1 MNQNNNLGKQ
11 FLQKDEDVEG
21 QYRDFHI
28 HKENRKSSND
38 RKEKKKIRK
47 FSKYDY

>member
-11 FLQKDEDVEG
+11 FLQKDEDAEG
-21 QYRDFHI
+21 QYRDFRI